1 MWWGIGIVII
11 VAFIWLWTYADKES
25 KRADKAESK
34 VFITNNLCSRFIS
47 NAEPYLRR
55 FGKIDNNDLTSVLE
69 SIKYMDSY
77 INEILGKVENDTIK
91 SIATLYAD
99 FKLIEDRHIEEF
111 LRIKPRPAV
120 KAADLVKEMR
130 VGKDELIV
138 RERLLTYTLD
148 MLCNKYNISRQEVS
162 VYVDCLAPF
171 VASDHR
177 ENLYEVENLY
187 KRLHKAES
195 QLAIFNSDISYKDRL
210 QQGIQDLTVRYENKL
225 KYYKE
230 FPEWTIPETIKKIAS
245 LYADIETIDNKL
257 VENYLRNKKQPALKA
272 ADEIKV
278 IRKEKRE
285 ALRQLKEMQYEYDWL
300 LQQLPDYADSTQ
312 DVIEEIEAIASEGDE
327 VELWLSKEEWQSL
340 STIEKNQLA
349 LDRYNQRRKKSNRR
363 IGYDYELYCGHYIY
377 KGELLGGRGIG
388 KIVQYGIENGLE
400 DRGRDIIA
408 EGNGM
413 VYVIQCKCWRKERPI
428 RENTIM
434 QLYGSAAEYCFSQYE
449 SEPNPLKRLHKTVIP
464 VLITTTTLSEV
475 AARFAKYLGIEVVEF
490 KFDKPYPQ
498 IKCNIGRDGE
508 KIYHLPFDQ
517 QYDTTIIERHRGECF
532 VSTVQEAED
541 LGFRHAMR
549 HTLTQG

>member
-1 MWWGIGIVII
+1 MWWSRD
-11 VAFIWLWTYADKES
+11 DKEVELREL
-25 KRADKAESK
+25 KVRLNEAERKTAQLTQELSAAK
-34 VFITNNLCSRFIS
+34 SGAYERQLSIS
-47 NAEPYLRR
+47 NLTISKLRR
-55 FGKIDNNDLTSVLE
+55 EEALLRQELSQLE
-69 SIKYMDSY
+69 STVMQLQRLKDQSD
-77 INEILGKVENDTIK
+77 ILTRVIDDKSRVATELEK
-91 SIATLYAD
+91 SIAELSEHYTAKREYY
-99 FKLIEDRHIEEF
+99 EEF
-111 LRIKPRPAV
+111 P
-120 KAADLVKEMR
+120 
-130 VGKDELIV
+130 
-138 RERLLTYTLD
+138 
-148 MLCNKYNISRQEVS
+148 
-162 VYVDCLAPF
+162 
-171 VASDHR
+171 
-177 ENLYEVENLY
+177 
-187 KRLHKAES
+187 
-195 QLAIFNSDISYKDRL
+195 
-210 QQGIQDLTVRYENKL
+210 KL
-225 KYYKE
+225 S
-230 FPEWTIPETIKKIAS
+230 IPETIKKIAS

-257 VENYLRNKKQPALKA
+257 VERHLREKNRPAIKA
-272 ADEIKV
+272 ADEISK

-285 ALRQLKEMQYEYDWL
+285 ALRQLKEMQYEYDWM
-300 LQQLPDYADSTQ
+300 LQQLPDYADSMQ
-312 DVIEEIEAIASEGDE
+312 DVIEEIEAIAAEGDE
-327 VELWLSKEEWQSL
+327 VELWLSKEEWQNL

-349 LDRYNQRRKKSNRR
+349 LDRYNQCSKKSNRR

-388 KIVQYGIENGLE
+388 KIIQYGIENGLE

-434 QLYGSAAEYCFSQYE
+434 QLYGSAAEYCFSQYSSE
-449 SEPNPLKRLHKTVIP
+449 SNPLKRLHKTVIP

-475 AARFAKYLGIEVVEF
+475 AEKFARYLGIEVIRF

-498 IKCNIGRDGE
+498 IKCNIGKDGE